1 MSLGSEMSV
10 GNNVGTCLIQTSI
23 GCFTEDQLRS
33 LPPFS
38 LLVESLH
45 FIVLHSSNPSLFT
58 LETSKKKQVKLDE
71 GV

>member
-1 MSLGSEMSV
+1 MLLGSEMSV
-10 GNNVGTCLIQTSI
+10 GNNVGTCLIQTSV
-23 GCFTEDQLRS
+23 GCFTEDQLRL

-38 LLVESLH
+38 LLVESLY

-58 LETSKKKQVKLDE
+58 LERSKKKQVKLDE